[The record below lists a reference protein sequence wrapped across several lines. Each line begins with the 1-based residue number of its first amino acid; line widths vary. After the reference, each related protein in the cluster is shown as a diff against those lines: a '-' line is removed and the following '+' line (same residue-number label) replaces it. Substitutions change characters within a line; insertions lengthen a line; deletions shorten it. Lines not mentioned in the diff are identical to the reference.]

1 MAPLPPYRPPDATSA
16 DAVPVAGGS
25 FAHPDRLYDLSVKV
39 GGIERSITFLEAQGE
54 KTDKKLDSITQDIT
68 TAKATFGT
76 LKFVFIAL
84 CAGTWGLILGLF
96 LLWAKHYFNW

>member
-1 MAPLPPYRPPDATSA
+1 MAPLPPYREPEATSA

-39 GGIERSITFLEAQGE
+39 GGIERSIAYLEGHAE
-54 KTDKKLDSITQDIT
+54 SADKKLDSLSEDFT

-76 LKFVFIAL
+76 LKALFIAI
-84 CAGTWGLILGLF
+84 CVGTWGVISALF
-96 LLWAKHYFNW
+96 LLWAKHYFGW